1 MVLPGKPGKPTA
13 LSITHDRIALGW
25 TKPIEGAHN
34 IISTSIFFALPVIVQ
49 INGKHI
55 QWKAIPQFVL
65 LCNCVE
71 KSTYYCFKVRS
82 DCRDGLGAMSHT
94 SEPITIK
101 MMYSGK
107 LGKPRILEI
116 KENTILLAWTKPDY
130 DAQNV
135 TS

>member
-34 IISTSIFFALPVIVQ
+34 IISTSIFFRAASDPSD
-49 INGKHI
+49 
-55 QWKAIPQFVL
+55 QWKTHSVKGDPTIHIVTQ
-65 LCNCVE
+65 LCG
-71 KSTYYCFKVRS
+71 KSTYCFKVRS

-107 LGKPRILEI
+107 PGKPRILEI